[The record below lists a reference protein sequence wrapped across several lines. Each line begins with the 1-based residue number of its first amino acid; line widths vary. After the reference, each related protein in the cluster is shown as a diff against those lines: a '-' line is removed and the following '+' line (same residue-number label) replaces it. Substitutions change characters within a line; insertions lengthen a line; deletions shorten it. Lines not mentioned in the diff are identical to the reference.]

1 MCSVR
6 ATVAVALGI
15 LGAIVFA
22 ETVRAQ
28 SSPNS
33 NPQQRDCQTVRTC
46 EFRRGAPVRGCL
58 SSYSC
63 RTCTLTRVSCSFGGR
78 SSCQEMRC
86 NWGG

>member
-1 MCSVR
+1 MRSVR
-6 ATVAVALGI
+6 TVVAIAAGI
-15 LGAIVFA
+15 LSAAHFA
-22 ETVRAQ
+22 ESAYAQ
-28 SSPNS
+28 SGPNS

-63 RTCTLTRVSCSFGGR
+63 RACGLVRVPCALGGR
-78 SSCQEMRC
+78 TSCQEMRC